1 MRIGLRLAT
10 GLAFLAFAIW
20 LAAENG
26 RELVTL
32 RLGFLTFRS
41 VSLAVVV
48 LGSIIAGMVIALLA
62 GLRAD
67 LRNRELLRQ
76 LRAALGDEE

>member
-1 MRIGLRLAT
+1 MRAGARVAT
-10 GLAFLAFAIW
+10 GVALFAFAIW

-32 RLGFLTFRS
+32 RLGFVTLRS
-41 VSLAVVV
+41 VSLTVVV
-48 LGSIIAGMVIALLA
+48 LGSIILGMAAALLA

-67 LRNRELLRQ
+67 LRTRQLLRQ
-76 LRAALGDEE
+76 FRAALGDEE